1 MNKQLQLTP
10 CPEIYFKDCFHNI
23 IFTILHTHSCGL
35 PGLFYKDTFT
45 FEYLRTQGLL
55 CNRDRESISLHAL
68 LGTYGVELRELLY
81 QREELT
87 ALITKAIQQDYYVIL
102 DTNDLENVHKPD
114 ANEVRAQS
122 QYHFILI
129 IGVDTQGRQ
138 MIVYDSKFRNTLNY
152 GIFPLDYDELLQ
164 STAGKYALNRI
175 HLVGL
180 QHLTAANPEPK
191 SGWSRKWICH
201 SIKQLELYQAYR
213 EENPLTRLDQIK
225 NQSELLNDIINRK
238 RLQCYFIEHY
248 WQDSELSCRLEEI
261 YQAFYSLR
269 VIYQKALVRRKWC
282 EKDQIAAGA
291 YWQRIVTMERLAA
304 GRLPSQ

>member
-1 MNKQLQLTP
+1 MNKHFSLHRARKF
-10 CPEIYFKDCFHNI
+10 ISRIAFR
-23 IFTILHTHSCGL
+23 ILFL
-35 PGLFYKDTFT
+35 LFYIRIPAAFQAC
-45 FEYLRTQGLL
+45 FIRTRLLLSTCVHKGLL

-152 GIFPLDYDELLQ
+152 GTF
-164 STAGKYALNRI
+164 SAGL
-175 HLVGL
+175 
-180 QHLTAANPEPK
+180 
-191 SGWSRKWICH
+191 
-201 SIKQLELYQAYR
+201 
-213 EENPLTRLDQIK
+213 
-225 NQSELLNDIINRK
+225 
-238 RLQCYFIEHY
+238 
-248 WQDSELSCRLEEI
+248 
-261 YQAFYSLR
+261 
-269 VIYQKALVRRKWC
+269 
-282 EKDQIAAGA
+282 
-291 YWQRIVTMERLAA
+291 
-304 GRLPSQ
+304 